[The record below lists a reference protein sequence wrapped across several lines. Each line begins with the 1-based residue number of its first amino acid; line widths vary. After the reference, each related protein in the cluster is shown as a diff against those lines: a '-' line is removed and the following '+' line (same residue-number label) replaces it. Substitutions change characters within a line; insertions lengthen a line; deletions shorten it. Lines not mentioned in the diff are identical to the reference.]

1 MQYQCYIYSDA
12 VHYATNQ
19 VLTNAAATSRM
30 RIEQLRE
37 LLYSLAATIP
47 EAWRTHTRPVLTHQ
61 ESSIERVVGALAID
75 LHENREPSHYFVL
88 SSIQLLALTIKQL
101 DDRSSVAHFPT

>member
-1 MQYQCYIYSDA
+1 MQYQCYAYSEA

-19 VLTNAAATSRM
+19 VLMDAAATRRM

-47 EAWRTHTRPVLTHQ
+47 EAWSTHARPILAHR
-61 ESSIERVVGALAID
+61 EPSIERVVSALTGDIHD
-75 LHENREPSHYFVL
+75 NREHARYLVL

-101 DDRSSVAHFPT
+101 DERSSNIRSF